1 MEFLTLL
8 FKNAEMAIIA
18 YVFIWL
24 IIIVGAIKL
33 ISIILEM
40 RKENAKIIELNEKI
54 LKELQSQNNSNKD
67 K

>member
-8 FKNAEMAIIA
+8 FKNVEMAIIA

-54 LKELQSQNNSNKD
+54 LKELQSQNSSNKD

>member
-8 FKNAEMAIIA
+8 FKNVEMAIIA

-24 IIIVGAIKL
+24 IIIVGAMKL

-54 LKELQSQNNSNKD
+54 LKELQSQNSSNKD